1 MSARYVRGPV
11 CSAAKCQAAPSKQ
24 TVYQDWDRRCR
35 KQVLSDAGRSR
46 RPCFERICH
55 WLEINLDVYVV
66 LRVPTSCGR
75 ELRSSCR
82 TPEGRPHINNEQRNP
97 LDLTCVI
104 HCWQKKAFKSPEN
117 SIFSPTNSW
126 QGVSS
131 KYRWVGNALCDI
143 TRSQFPRSE
152 CTFAKQKK
160 EVKDEL
166 ESFLGS
172 SVQFSSVTGDKN
184 CRMIRTLLIWI

>member
-1 MSARYVRGPV
+1 MSARDVRGPV

-46 RPCFERICH
+46 HPCFERICH

-82 TPEGRPHINNEQRNP
+82 TPEGRPDRNNEQRNP

-104 HCWQKKAFKSPEN
+104 NCWQKKAFKSPEN
-117 SIFSPTNSW
+117 SIFSPPTPGRECRPSIGELAMPFVTS

-131 KYRWVGNALCDI
+131 PGVSARLQKCG
-143 TRSQFPRSE
+143 
-152 CTFAKQKK
+152 QKK

-166 ESFLGS
+166 GS
-172 SVQFSSVTGDKN
+172 SVQFSDWRQK
-184 CRMIRTLLIWI
+184 L